1 MTTVPAL
8 PCRRTGIIFKESYME
23 LEHNWNGRPYHSL
36 DWELKHTFGHKVYKL
51 SLDAGLTCPNRD
63 GTCGIRGC
71 IFCSEGGSGD
81 FAESLKTDVWDQI
94 EAAKGRVSNKTG
106 SDEACNYIAYFQS
119 FTNTY
124 APVFYLKPLFERAI
138 SHPDIAALSIATR
151 PDCLGDDIID
161 LLKELNSK
169 KPVWVELGLQ
179 TIHEKTARFI
189 RRGYELPVFE
199 DALKRLKKAGITVI
213 VHVILGLPGETT
225 DQMKATVTYLAD
237 RPIDGIKLQ
246 LLHILKGTDL
256 ADVYQTD
263 PFHVF
268 SIEEYIDLVI
278 DCITLLPPRITI
290 HRMTGD
296 GPKNLLI
303 APLWSGNKR
312 LVLNQLHKHFKERG
326 AWQGQCYVSPLIPAA
341 LPFRH
346 PQW

>member
-1 MTTVPAL
+1 M
-8 PCRRTGIIFKESYME
+8 
-23 LEHNWNGRPYHSL
+23 EHNWNGRPYHSL

-63 GTCGIRGC
+63 GTLGTRGC

-81 FAESLKTDVWDQI
+81 FAAILQTDVWDQI
-94 EAAKGRVSNKTG
+94 EAAKKRVSNKTG
-106 SDEACNYIAYFQS
+106 SDKNINYIAYFQS

-124 APVFYLKPLFERAI
+124 GPVSYLKPLFERAI
-138 SHPDIAALSIATR
+138 SHPDIASLSIATR

-179 TIHEKTARFI
+179 TIHDKTAHFI

-199 DALKRLKKAGITVI
+199 NALNRLKKAGLTVI

-225 DQMKATVTYLAD
+225 DQMKETVKYLAD
-237 RPIDGIKLQ
+237 QPIDGIKLQ
-246 LLHILKGTDL
+246 LMHILKGTDL
-256 ADVYQTD
+256 ADIYQKD

-268 SIEEYIDLVI
+268 SMEEYIDLVI

-290 HRMTGD
+290 HRITGD

-312 LVLNQLHKHFKERG
+312 LVLNQMHKRLKERG
-326 AWQGQCYVSPLIPAA
+326 AWQGQYYLSS
-341 LPFRH
+341 LP
-346 PQW
+346 